1 MTPATHPPHMRDAV
15 RLLSLDSGG
24 LLGHHSVTEL
34 PDLLSPGD
42 VVVVNDAAT
51 IPASIQ
57 GRLGDQPV
65 EIRLAQH
72 LEDNRWQAIAL
83 GAGDWRSDT
92 NYRQK
97 PQLRIGDRV
106 DFDCGVVEIIDI
118 AGSLLTVAVH
128 GEQWRAVYGCGRP
141 VQYSHLAEDLE
152 LWSVQTVY
160 GSRPWSVEMPSAG
173 RPLSWRVL
181 LELRRRAIEIVSV
194 THAAGLSATGD
205 AELDAKLPLPEHYEV
220 PQRTVDVLH
229 RAQEEGN
236 RIIAVGTSVVRAIEG
251 ATINGGGVLK
261 SGPGVTDLRIEPSFV
276 PRYVDTIISGLHEPS
291 ESHFQLLAAFTSV
304 TNLEELGREAKMRGY
319 RSHEF
324 GDLCMV
330 ARR

>member
-1 MTPATHPPHMRDAV
+1 
-15 RLLSLDSGG
+15 
-24 LLGHHSVTEL
+24 VTEL
-34 PDLLSPGD
+34 PKLLAPGD

-57 GRLGDQPV
+57 GRVGDQPI

-97 PQLRIGDRV
+97 ARLRVGDHLE
-106 DFDCGVVEIIDI
+106 FACGSVEIIDI
-118 AGSLLTVAVH
+118 AQSLLTVAVH
-128 GEQWRAVYGCGRP
+128 GDQWRAVYDCGRP
-141 VQYSHLAEDLE
+141 VQYSHLADDLD

-181 LELRRRAIEIVSV
+181 LEMRRQGIELVSL

-205 AELDAKLPLPEHYEV
+205 ADLDARLPLPEHYEI
-220 PQRTVDVLH
+220 PQHTVDVLH
-229 RAQEEGN
+229 RARNQGS
-236 RIIAVGTSVVRAIEG
+236 RIVAIGTSVVRALEG
-251 ATINGGGVLK
+251 AAITGDGVVQ
-261 SGPGVTDLRIEPSFV
+261 SGAGVTGLRIDPSFV
-276 PRYVDTIISGLHEPS
+276 PSYVDTIVSGLHEPS

-304 TNLEELGREAKMRGY
+304 ANLEALGHEAQRHGY

-330 ARR
+330 AR